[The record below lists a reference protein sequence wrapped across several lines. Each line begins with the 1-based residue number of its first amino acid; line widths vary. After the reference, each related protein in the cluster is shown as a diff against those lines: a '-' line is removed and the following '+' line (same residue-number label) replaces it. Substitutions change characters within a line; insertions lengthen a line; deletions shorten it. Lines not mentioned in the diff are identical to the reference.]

1 MEGVEILPSARV
13 FHGDRCA
20 LQCGSKGRISL
31 LSHAPPFMKMK
42 ISYFHFRWTVC
53 VCVAQ
58 SFLALCDPMDHSPPG
73 STVQVK
79 RVLEKTCFFLPQLYL
94 KSPRVASYSG
104 TSALLFKCS
113 GIACC
118 IVILVYSI
126 FFFKSQ
132 LVCCKE
138 LGSCI
143 FSSPKRERGKVWH
156 WIALLWY
163 MMTKES

>member
-1 MEGVEILPSARV
+1 MWVIGKDFSTHLVMLLHLWRWRSP
-13 FHGDRCA
+13 
-20 LQCGSKGRISL
+20 ISISGEQYVYVL
-31 LSHAPPFMKMK
+31 L
-42 ISYFHFRWTVC
+42 
-53 VCVAQ
+53 AQ
-58 SFLALCDPMDHSPPG
+58 SFLALCDPVDHSPPG
-73 STVQVK
+73 FSVQVN
-79 RVLEKTCFFLPQLYL
+79 RVLEKTCFSLTQLYL

-126 FFFKSQ
+126 FLKESMR
-132 LVCCKE
+132 VCYKDLE
-138 LGSCI
+138 SCI

-163 MMTKES
+163 VMTKGS